1 MGTKHTGQ
9 SVADF
14 KKTAKVPDFTSQTFL
29 CQFLPVIIEAR
40 GKDKLENYSSETI
53 ISRKQDNL
61 LLSDPQL
68 PNPLSFTND
77 LNNASAQSLLE
88 NVPKE
93 ILSSLQPVVEVYKVV
108 NKGFG
113 QTKNILL
120 PFSNFKDP
128 NKMDPLNRYAGRSPG
143 HLAVGLRE
151 FSFDY
156 LGTQPAEVDYFIN
169 CKLRLYCSSMDA
181 FFHEYT
187 DKEGDKVS
195 FSDLIKRPVRTKHQ
209 RYDHKEFRIRVDVR
223 YLTPDKSVL
232 RDMIKNLGIQKKN
245 KKEFMNNLH
254 AAIKNSSTS
263 FFLTLVR
270 HEIDFSTDVP
280 SMPFEITIDYNGSVE
295 TSLLSDDAD
304 LLKSQADLETLK
316 EVEESSAAHKLRQF
330 IKDNPQFQ
338 NLETNE
344 DLRLKFRKFEDTSGM
359 TNKVAAAS
367 EVIKDLQE
375 AGLVKE
381 DNGMAAIKEYESFI
395 GLVDEKARA
404 QAIRGLDEANLR
416 AQSYNQIFTRLMGRD
431 PRAETLRSVAKNLD
445 LGGLGGARTD
455 TRTSQVNTSVAYGIN
470 EAESLRRR
478 ANAIDFENP
487 RIKPSLIYTIPL
499 DTKNDLMPW
508 IKKRAVTSYSS
519 SESGNINKLK
529 RELEKAK
536 KDKNQE
542 QQKSIQAKINGIEK
556 DVEKRREDLT
566 SQSTDLANKIRK
578 QKFERGL
585 TLRGSTTEERQQQDS
600 EFVRLQGLKK
610 RTAGDEEQLK
620 ALQQQI
626 EERKKSNPPGGR
638 DTYNISYFY
647 LGDLIDTALQILHD
661 NNEGDRLELDF
672 WTIKNQRGKTRVVL
686 GEVEVFNPLK
696 PTEVLR
702 VNVADLPVS
711 MELWSDFWISNVVK
725 KLKTRYTMKHFFR
738 DVTAQ
743 LVPAIFPT
751 RYLANGEVSN
761 KVRVNV
767 EYSSLSKDF
776 PISVEAIETNI
787 TGLLTAHIA
796 AWNPSKDQEVVYF
809 YGVSTKPTWLS
820 GNKREDLAQGILHLP
835 VGQEGTPLEAISF
848 SKADQPFY
856 LEAKAEEGGI
866 LDDTTQLSE
875 PYHCNFSVVGNTSI
889 KPGRYVHISLPQ
901 LGGVSSNERLA
912 TGALTR
918 GMILGIGGY
927 FLINKVS
934 NTLSANGNRIEWRTK
949 ADALWQ
955 TFGESKPLPSKI
967 GSLAVTYANEVQKA
981 GLAMLGGGLVAS
993 GAGGSGGSLATAGL
1007 RELQKKQIQLEKA
1020 EQKTEKAKRSSVRN
1034 TKTHDRVNKI

>member
-14 KKTAKVPDFTSQTFL
+14 KKTSKIPDFTSQTFL
-29 CQFLPVIIEAR
+29 CQFLPVIVEAR

-61 LLSDPQL
+61 LLTDPNL
-68 PNPLSFTND
+68 PNPLSFTNN

-128 NKMDPLNRYAGRSPG
+128 HKMDPLNRYAGRSPG

-209 RYDHKEFRIRVDVR
+209 RYDHKDFRIRVDVR

-270 HEIDFSTDVP
+270 HEIDFATDVP
-280 SMPFEITIDYNGSVE
+280 SMPFEIAIDYNGSVE

-316 EVEESSAAHKLRQF
+316 EVGETNAAQNLRRF

-338 NLETNE
+338 NMETNE
-344 DLRLKFRKFEDTSGM
+344 DLR
-359 TNKVAAAS
+359 
-367 EVIKDLQE
+367 
-375 AGLVKE
+375 AGLRNLQQTEGAFPKLTAAGQLVQGLQKAGLIRE
-381 DNGMAAIKEYESFI
+381 AQDGPAAIKEYESFI
-395 GLVDEKARA
+395 GLVDEKERA
-404 QAIRGLDEANLR
+404 HAIRGLDEANLR
-416 AQSYNQIFTRLMGRD
+416 AQSYSQILTRLMGRD

-455 TRTSQVNTSVAYGIN
+455 INTAQVNTSAVYKVD
-470 EAESLRRR
+470 EAESLRSR
-478 ANAIDFENP
+478 AAAIDFENP

-610 RTAGDEEQLK
+610 RTEGDEEQLK

-626 EERKKSNPPGGR
+626 GERKKSNPPGGR

-661 NNEGDRLELDF
+661 NNEGDKLELDF
-672 WTIKNQRGKTRVVL
+672 WTIKNNQGKTRVVL

-702 VNVADLPVS
+702 INVADLPVS

-743 LVPAIFPT
+743 LIPAIFPT
-751 RYLANGEVSN
+751 RYLANGEVSS

-776 PISVEAIETNI
+776 PISVEAVEADI
-787 TGLLTAHIA
+787 TDLFTAHVA
-796 AWNPSKDQEVVYF
+796 TWAPSKDQEVVYF

-820 GNKREDLAQGILHLP
+820 GNKREDLAQGILYLP
-835 VGQEGTPLEAISF
+835 VGQEGTPLESISF
-848 SKADQPFY
+848 SKADQPYY

-967 GSLAVTYANEVQKA
+967 GSLAVTYANEAQKA
-981 GLAMLGGGLVAS
+981 GLAILGGGLMAS
-993 GAGGSGGSLATAGL
+993 GAGGAGGNLATAGL
-1007 RELQKKQIQLEKA
+1007 RELQKEQIQLEKE
-1020 EQKTEKAKRSSVRN
+1020 EQKTAERKAWKHGGASSVGS
-1034 TKTHDRVNKI
+1034 K

>member
-14 KKTAKVPDFTSQTFL
+14 KKTSKIPDFTSQTFL
-29 CQFLPVIIEAR
+29 CQFLPVIVEAR

-61 LLSDPQL
+61 LLTDPNL
-68 PNPLSFTND
+68 PNPLSFTNN

-128 NKMDPLNRYAGRSPG
+128 HKMDPLNRYAGRSPG

-209 RYDHKEFRIRVDVR
+209 RYDHKDFRIRVDVR

-270 HEIDFSTDVP
+270 HEIDFATDVP
-280 SMPFEITIDYNGSVE
+280 SMPFEIAIDYNGSVE

-316 EVEESSAAHKLRQF
+316 EVGETNAAQNLRRF

-338 NLETNE
+338 NMETNE
-344 DLRLKFRKFEDTSGM
+344 DLR
-359 TNKVAAAS
+359 
-367 EVIKDLQE
+367 
-375 AGLVKE
+375 AGLRNLQQTEGAFPKLTAAGQLVQGLQKAGLIRE
-381 DNGMAAIKEYESFI
+381 AQDGPAAIKEYESFI
-395 GLVDEKARA
+395 GLVDEKERA
-404 QAIRGLDEANLR
+404 HAIRGLDEANLR
-416 AQSYNQIFTRLMGRD
+416 AQSYSQILTRLMGRD

-455 TRTSQVNTSVAYGIN
+455 INTAQVNTSVVYKVD
-470 EAESLRRR
+470 EAESLRSR
-478 ANAIDFENP
+478 ATAIDFENP

-610 RTAGDEEQLK
+610 RTEGDEEQLK

-626 EERKKSNPPGGR
+626 GERKKSNPPGGR

-661 NNEGDRLELDF
+661 NNEGDKLELDF
-672 WTIKNQRGKTRVVL
+672 WTIKNNQGKTRVVL

-702 VNVADLPVS
+702 INVADLPVS

-743 LVPAIFPT
+743 LIPAIFPT
-751 RYLANGEVSN
+751 RYLANGEVSS

-776 PISVEAIETNI
+776 PISVEAVEADI
-787 TGLLTAHIA
+787 TDLFTAHVA
-796 AWNPSKDQEVVYF
+796 TWAPSKDQEVVYF

-820 GNKREDLAQGILHLP
+820 GNKREDLAQGILYLP
-835 VGQEGTPLEAISF
+835 VGQEGTPLESISF
-848 SKADQPFY
+848 SKADQPYY

-967 GSLAVTYANEVQKA
+967 GSLAVTYANEAQKA
-981 GLAMLGGGLVAS
+981 GLAILGGGLMAS
-993 GAGGSGGSLATAGL
+993 GAGGAGGNLATAGL
-1007 RELQKKQIQLEKA
+1007 RELQKEQIQLEKE
-1020 EQKTEKAKRSSVRN
+1020 EQKTAERKAWKHGGASSVGS
-1034 TKTHDRVNKI
+1034 K